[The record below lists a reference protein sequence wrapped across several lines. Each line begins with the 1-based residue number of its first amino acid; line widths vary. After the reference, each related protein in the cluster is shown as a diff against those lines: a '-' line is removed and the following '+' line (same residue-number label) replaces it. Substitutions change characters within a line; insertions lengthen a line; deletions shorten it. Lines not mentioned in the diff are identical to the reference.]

1 MKLLVIED
9 ETQMAGFL
17 HRGLTT
23 EGHSVTLAPNG
34 QTGLDLSRAQ
44 PFDFILLDVNLPDR
58 SGFDVCTAM
67 RSSGVDAPVIM
78 VTARDDVPD
87 RITGL
92 TSGADDYLVKPFAFD
107 ELLARMNAIQRRMAR
122 HDTPSSK
129 DAEILECGDLTFSRK
144 TMSVSRCGHD
154 LHLTVK
160 ELGILT
166 LLMEAPDKVISRGEI
181 LQAVWDV
188 VEDPL
193 TNIVEV
199 YMSRLRRKLH
209 AVGPP
214 CIENLRGFGYRL
226 RPVW

>member
-1 MKLLVIED
+1 MRLLVIED
-9 ETQMAGFL
+9 EAQMAGFL
-17 HRGLTT
+17 ERGLTT
-23 EGHSVTLAPNG
+23 EGHTVTLAADG
-34 QTGLDLSRAQ
+34 RTGLDLARSR

-58 SGFDVCTAM
+58 SGFDVCAAM
-67 RSSGVDAPVIM
+67 RSSKVDTPVIM

-92 TSGADDYLVKPFAFD
+92 ASGADDYLVKPFAFD
-107 ELLARMNAIQRRMAR
+107 ELLARMHAIQRRMAR
-122 HDTPSSK
+122 REVDTGK
-129 DAEILECGDLTFSRK
+129 DAEIVECGDLVFSRK

-166 LLMEAPDKVISRGEI
+166 LLMEAPDKVISRSAI
-181 LQAVWDV
+181 LEAVWGV

-209 AVGPP
+209 EVGPP